1 VAGLSLRLDGFEGP
15 LELLWSLI
23 ERDQLDIHQI
33 PIAHITDQYLRYL
46 QAREWRDLET
56 AGAFL
61 VVAAQLVQLKLQVLL
76 PKPEAAVEVESEPD
90 PRQELVER
98 LLAYRAFRSAAHG
111 LEALAQE
118 RSLRLERPPALPAVA
133 TRAVRAGDAAE
144 LGRVWCQL
152 LARAAPKYATIVREL
167 DTIAITMRQLATAV
181 FAARRQG
188 RAGIAFHELMGAGP
202 RRRWVTGFLAL
213 LELVRRGRV
222 RADQASPLG
231 EIHIRPRSRSGEVTA

>member
-1 VAGLSLRLDGFEGP
+1 MAGLSLRLEGFEGP
-15 LELLWSLI
+15 LEVLWSLI

-46 QAREWRDLET
+46 QEREWRDLET

-76 PKPEAAVEVESEPD
+76 PRPAAAVEVASEPD

-98 LLAYRAFRSAAHG
+98 LLAYRAFREAAAG
-111 LEALAQE
+111 LEALARD
-118 RSLRLERPPALPAVA
+118 RSLRCERPPALPAV
-133 TRAVRAGDAAE
+133 TPRAPRAGDAGE
-144 LGRVWCQL
+144 LGRVWAQL
-152 LARAAPKYATIVREL
+152 LVRAVPRYATIVREL
-167 DTIAITMRQLATAV
+167 DTIASAMRQLAAAV
-181 FAARRQG
+181 FRARRQG
-188 RAGIAFHELMGAGP
+188 RAGLFFHELMGPGP

-222 RADQASPLG
+222 RVDQTGPLG
-231 EIHIRPRSRSGEVTA
+231 EIHIRPRSRTGEVTA